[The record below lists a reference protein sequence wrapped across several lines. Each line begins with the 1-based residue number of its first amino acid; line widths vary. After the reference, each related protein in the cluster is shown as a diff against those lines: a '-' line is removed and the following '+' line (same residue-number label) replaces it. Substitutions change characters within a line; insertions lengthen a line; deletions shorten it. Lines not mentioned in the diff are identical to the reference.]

1 MSTKRRWVIEEAMD
15 PETGEPTGRYDRE
28 QLLGCMEEVEHVL
41 YMVGGMAA
49 FTAERVQVDELGG
62 EPIAVSRRVI
72 VDWSAFAPMRREDRE
87 VPIDDL
93 SDPAPELEEA
103 AAALADDLL
112 AGDEED
118 EDVDR
123 SLTTT
128 GPPREDAT
136 L

>member
-72 VDWSAFAPMRREDRE
+72 VDWSAFAPMRREM
-87 VPIDDL
+87 DDE
-93 SDPAPELEEA
+93 PASPELEEA
-103 AAALADDLL
+103 AAALA
-112 AGDEED
+112 AEIAATEPDEPDED

>member
-1 MSTKRRWVIEEAMD
+1 MSTKRRWVIEQETD
-15 PETGEPTGRYDRE
+15 PETGEPTGQYDRE

-49 FTAERVQVDELGG
+49 FTAERVQVGELGG

-72 VDWSAFAPMRREDRE
+72 VDWSAFAPMRREME
-87 VPIDDL
+87 DDEPT
-93 SDPAPELEEA
+93 SPELEEA
-103 AAALADDLL
+103 AAALA
-112 AGDEED
+112 AEIAATEPDEEPD
-118 EDVDR
+118 EEVDR

>member
-1 MSTKRRWVIEEAMD
+1 MSTKRRWVIEEATD
-15 PETGEPTGRYDRE
+15 EDGQPTGQYDRDM
-28 QLLGCMEEVEHVL
+28 LMACFEELEHVL
-41 YMVGGMAA
+41 FMVGGMAA
-49 FTAERVQVDELGG
+49 FTTERVQVDELGG
-62 EPIAVSRRVI
+62 RAVAVSRRVI